1 MTVDGILVTK
11 TAFAPTEVMSTY
23 LLAFIVSDFGFI
35 EQIDNDLQVII
46 FSQGLQRKLS
56 YLAHQANL
64 ENGMCLFT
72 KKFHTVVYTN
82 RFEFLPAK
90 KPLLQDKDNMHSM

>member
-1 MTVDGILVTK
+1 MIVDGTTVTK
-11 TAFAPTEVMSTY
+11 TTFAATEVMSTY
-23 LLAFIVSDFGFI
+23 LLAFIVSDFI
-35 EQIDNDLQVII
+35 SIDQMDKDLQVII

-56 YLAHQANL
+56 YLAHQDHL
-64 ENGMCLFT
+64 ENSMCLFT

-90 KPLLQDKDNMHSM
+90 KP